1 MRKLKTTLLSTAAVI
16 AVAATVTSNRPV
28 AAQSFATELN
38 QIINLVDQLAADFK
52 IPEPIKTPA
61 PVNAN
66 ATKTAT
72 PIKHLVVIFQ
82 ENRSFDHYFGTY
94 PTALNPPGEPVF
106 TAARGTPTLNNYQPL
121 ATSELFNFN
130 PNLALAN
137 GAGATNPFRLD
148 RTQANTN
155 DQSHNYT
162 NEQKAFDN
170 GAGDLFPLDVGS
182 AGTETGTTSGVNIG
196 AGLGAAAFN
205 TKGQTMGYFDGN
217 TVTAFWNYA
226 QNYAMSDNSWS
237 DTYGPSTPGL
247 LNMFAGNTNGI
258 VPTVTGTGAA
268 SGNAL
273 PDGTGN
279 TTNGF
284 TLIGDID
291 PTMDV
296 CSPASPLAHALGST
310 SNGTTVTSTA
320 NNIGAM
326 LSAAKVP
333 WGSFVGGFNLSTV
346 NPANGAVPATT
357 GCGGI
362 TINPATGLPVFTAGN
377 PGRVSVSADIVGI
390 NSPAGADPDA
400 PLVPIPDY
408 TQHHIWFQ
416 YFQSTANPNHT
427 RPASTAEIG
436 HDGAANHAY
445 DFNDLKTAIQAGNN
459 PAVAFIKMP
468 AFQDSHPG
476 NSDPLDEQTGIVNLI
491 NFLQESPDWNSTAVI
506 IAYDDSDGWYDHAF
520 IQPTTRASFSSA
532 DALNVLPIAA
542 TGNTPAVPGQC
553 GRQASGATE
562 PVGVNGLPVAG
573 RCGPGMRQPFLVISP
588 WAKKNFIDHTFIT
601 QASIPQFIEDN
612 WLDGQRLNGGSYDNQ
627 TGSIMTM
634 FNFNQFFGTKLILD
648 PTKGTVVSSSETI
661 E

>member
-1 MRKLKTTLLSTAAVI
+1 MRNRKLKTALLSTAALLTVA
-16 AVAATVTSNRPV
+16 AVAASNRPV
-28 AAQSFATELN
+28 AAQGFLTGLAPV
-38 QIINLVDQLAADFK
+38 INLVDQLIGDVQ
-52 IPEPIKTPA
+52 TPSK
-61 PVNAN
+61 VNAL
-66 ATKTAT
+66 KTAT

-94 PTALNPPGEPVF
+94 PQATNPPGEPVF
-106 TAARGTPTLNNYQPL
+106 TAAKNTPTANNYVASPEIKQL
-121 ATSELFNFN
+121 LLNQN
-130 PNLALAN
+130 PNLNLAN

-148 RTQANTN
+148 RSQANTA

-170 GAGDLFPLDVGS
+170 GAADLFPLDVGS
-182 AGTETGTTSGVNIG
+182 DSLDAGTNTGV
-196 AGLGAAAFN
+196 GAAAFN

-258 VPTVTGTGAA
+258 VATVTPGGSL

-273 PDGTGN
+273 PDGTGI
-279 TTNGF
+279 TPNGN

-296 CSPASPLAHALGST
+296 CSTQSPAFFALASAAGTPLT
-310 SNGTTVTSTA
+310 SGGGTTVSSTA

-326 LSAAKVP
+326 LTTAKVP

-346 NPANGAVPATT
+346 NPANGSVPSTT
-357 GCGGI
+357 GCAGVTVVNGV
-362 TINPATGLPVFTAGN
+362 PVFSPAN
-377 PGRVSVSADIVGI
+377 PGRASVSADIIGTVP
-390 NSPAGADPDA
+390 SPVSSKGVPADAFA
-400 PLVPIPDY
+400 PEVPILDY

-436 HDGAANHAY
+436 HDGPANHAY
-445 DFNDLKTAIQAGNN
+445 DFNDLKTAVLAGNF
-459 PAVAFIKMP
+459 PAVSFIKMP
-468 AFQDSHPG
+468 AFQDAHPG

-491 NFLQESPDWNSTAVI
+491 NFLQEQPDWSSTAVI
-506 IAYDDSDGWYDHAF
+506 IAYDDSDGWYDHQF
-520 IQPTTRASFSSA
+520 TKPTQSSFSTA
-532 DALNVLPIAA
+532 DALNGA
-542 TGNTPAVPGQC
+542 NTCGTPGQT
-553 GRQASGATE
+553 QPT
-562 PVGVNGLPVAG
+562 GVNGKPVNG

-588 WAKKNFIDHTFIT
+588 YAKKNFISHVFIT
-601 QASIPQFIEDN
+601 QASIPRFIEDN
-612 WLDGQRLNGGSYDNQ
+612 WLNGQRLGGGSFDAT
-627 TGSIMTM
+627 TGSIMDL
-634 FNFNQFFGTKLILD
+634 FQFEQIVDEANARKVILD
-648 PTKGTVVSSSETI
+648 PTMGTVVSSSGGQPGFPF
-661 E
+661 